1 MSGFHLILASESPR
15 RKVLLTDLGIRL
27 KIISPKVAEVPQAQE
42 SPRLFSRRLA
52 REKAETVA
60 GIYPR
65 HWVLGADTVVVLAD
79 NILGKPKGPAEAAS
93 FLRLLSGRTHTV
105 ITSFCLVKKD
115 LGFSKTRSVASSVT
129 FKFLTKEEIAWYVR
143 TNEPLDKAGA
153 YAIQGKG
160 AFLVKRIKGSY
171 ANVVGLPV
179 SEVLEALEQYAGYKL
194 GKAMQKSE
202 IRSTFF

>member
-27 KIISPKVAEVPQAQE
+27 KIISPRWLKCPGPGIPSVVFP
-42 SPRLFSRRLA
+42 SPGP
-52 REKAETVA
+52 EKAETVA

-79 NILGKPKGPAEAAS
+79 NILGKPKGPTEAAS

-129 FKFLTKEEIAWYVR
+129 FKILTKEEIAWYVR

-160 AFLVKRIKGSY
+160 AFLVKRIKGLMPMWS
-171 ANVVGLPV
+171 P
-179 SEVLEALEQYAGYKL
+179 AGQR
-194 GKAMQKSE
+194 G
-202 IRSTFF
+202 TGGP